1 MPTPS
6 ITLRAFGRAEDLD
19 IPLDIALDASLD
31 TTARADRPALVT
43 QLLERCDD
51 RGRAGD
57 REAFW
62 WSRPVGMRIG
72 ALLRL
77 VALTEA
83 TDSLGV
89 VLRCVQ
95 PDCGERF
102 EIELPLGELAA
113 RAPDAPEAPDSPGS
127 SNSTTSNV
135 PLRLALPGGRS
146 ASLRLP
152 TGNDLRDWA
161 TLPHAGSADA
171 IAAVIAS
178 LRIDGDLQPGDAAAL
193 AEGIA
198 AHDPLVAFSV
208 ASTCPAC
215 GAEDELPV
223 DLEGLALQKLAQHQ
237 QRLVMDVHRLASR
250 YGWTEQQALAVPPR
264 RRERYLALID
274 NDAGDALP

>member
-6 ITLRAFGRAEDLD
+6 ISLRAFGRAEDLD
-19 IPLDIALDASLD
+19 IALDDALDA
-31 TTARADRPALVT
+31 TARPARPDRPALVT
-43 QLLERCDD
+43 QLLEHCDD
-51 RGRAGD
+51 RGAAEDGG
-57 REAFW
+57 AFW
-62 WSRPVGMRIG
+62 WSRPVGLRIG

-95 PDCGERF
+95 ADCGERF
-102 EIELPLGELAA
+102 EVELPLHELIA
-113 RAPDAPEAPDSPGS
+113 RAPDADAGDAPLHID
-127 SNSTTSNV
+127 
-135 PLRLALPGGRS
+135 LPGGRS

-161 TLPHAGSADA
+161 TLPLAGSADA

-178 LRIDGDLQPGDAAAL
+178 LRIEGDLQPGDAAAL
-193 AEGIA
+193 AEAIA

-223 DLEGLALQKLAQHQ
+223 DLEGLALQKLAQRQ
-237 QRLVMDVHRLASR
+237 QRLVLEVHRLASR
-250 YGWTEQQALAVPPR
+250 YGWTEKQALAVPPQ

-274 NDAGDALP
+274 DDAGGGMPWLP

>member
-6 ITLRAFGRAEDLD
+6 ISLRAFGRAEDLD
-19 IPLDIALDASLD
+19 IALDAALD
-31 TTARADRPALVT
+31 TALHTATQSHRPALVT
-43 QLLERCDD
+43 QLLQRCDD
-51 RGRAGD
+51 RGAAEDG
-57 REAFW
+57 EAFW
-62 WSRPVGMRIG
+62 WSRPVGTRIG

-95 PDCGERF
+95 ADCGERF
-102 EIELPLGELAA
+102 EVELPLHELAA
-113 RAPDAPEAPDSPGS
+113 RAPDAKASD
-127 SNSTTSNV
+127 T
-135 PLRLALPGGRS
+135 PLRVDLPGGRS

-161 TLPHAGSADA
+161 TLPHAGCADA

-178 LRIDGDLQPGDAAAL
+178 LRIDGEPRSGDAGDAAAL
-193 AEGIA
+193 AEAIA

-223 DLEGLALQKLAQHQ
+223 DLEGLALRQLAQRQ
-237 QRLVMDVHRLASR
+237 QRLVVQVHRLASR
-250 YGWTEQQALAVPPR
+250 YGWTEQQALALPPG